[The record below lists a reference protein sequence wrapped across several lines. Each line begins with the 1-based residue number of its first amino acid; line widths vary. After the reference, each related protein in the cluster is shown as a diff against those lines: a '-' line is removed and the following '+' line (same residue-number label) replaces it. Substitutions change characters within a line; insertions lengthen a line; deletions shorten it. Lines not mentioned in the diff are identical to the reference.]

1 MYLSHIA
8 KCICLKDKIGGDSV
22 EKPRRWAGGPGPTE
36 TLAEEK
42 EEEKEEEEEEE
53 EKARLGAR

>member
-1 MYLSHIA
+1 MEASQWS
-8 KCICLKDKIGGDSV
+8 KQQ

-42 EEEKEEEEEEE
+42 EEKEEKEEREEREEEEEEEEE